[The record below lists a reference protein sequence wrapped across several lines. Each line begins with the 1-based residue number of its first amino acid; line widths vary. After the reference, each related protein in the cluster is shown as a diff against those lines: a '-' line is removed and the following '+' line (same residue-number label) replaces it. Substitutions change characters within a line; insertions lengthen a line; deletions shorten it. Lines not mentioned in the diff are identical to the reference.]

1 MQSELDFT
9 PPLPEEKETSIYARF
24 KRFHAANPHVYEN
37 LVKLARDFRSKG
49 SNHNRKLGI
58 GMLYEVLRWNYYL
71 NVDMGDEE
79 FRLSNDFRA
88 PFARLIMEQEQDL
101 ADAFNIKQSVIDTE

>member
-24 KRFHAANPHVYEN
+24 KRFHATNPHVYEN

-71 NVDMGDEE
+71 TTEGEEE
-79 FRLSNDFRA
+79 FKLSNDFRA
-88 PFARLIMEQEQDL
+88 AYARLIMEQEKDL
-101 ADAFNIKQSVIDTE
+101 SDAFNIKQSVIDTE